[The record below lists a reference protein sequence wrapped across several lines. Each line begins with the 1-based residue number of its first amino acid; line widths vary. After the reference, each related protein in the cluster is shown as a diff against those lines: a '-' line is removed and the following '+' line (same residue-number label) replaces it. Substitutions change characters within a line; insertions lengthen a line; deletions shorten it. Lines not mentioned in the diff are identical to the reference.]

1 MEAVENVGEFVLWVE
16 VGVLL
21 LGVLGVLWAPFAA
34 AICALVARIRKLATG
49 SYAAAGA
56 KHSALFILPWLYQ
69 LVRMCDRTV
78 PRFVV
83 GAVYG
88 LLYATWALAFLGG
101 QGVALVILVADVNN
115 AEMHLPLAGMV
126 IWIALY
132 VVLLPLSALT
142 WGVVG
147 QTTLEASDRGRR
159 KFTATA
165 ECYARWSLPRAV
177 LLAVWLDRGLLLP
190 AAADNYLLLQQLMK
204 VERGN

>member
-1 MEAVENVGEFVLWVE
+1 MESVENVGEFVLWVE

-21 LGVLGVLWAPFAA
+21 LGVLGVLWAPLAA
-34 AICALVARIRKLATG
+34 AICALVARSRKLATG

-142 WGVVG
+142 WGWSARRLWKRATPGGGSTQLPLSVMPDGPYLEPFYWLFGWTVV
-147 QTTLEASDRGRR
+147 
-159 KFTATA
+159 FFF
-165 ECYARWSLPRAV
+165 
-177 LLAVWLDRGLLLP
+177 LLLLTTIFYFS
-190 AAADNYLLLQQLMK
+190 NS
-204 VERGN
+204 